1 MYFLLLVLY
10 LSPLYLMCVPI
21 ILCISLYRY
30 FSARRQNK
38 LVGGEYWKQELSNRK
53 RTLIVT
59 SIVHVAIA
67 GILFGCAAIVANA
80 IAYM

>member
-1 MYFLLLVLY
+1 MFFLLLWY
-10 LSPLYLMCVPI
+10 LSPLYLISIPI
-21 ILCISLYRY
+21 HLAIILYRY
-30 FSARRQNK
+30 LAARRQNK
-38 LVGGEYWKQELSNRK
+38 LVGGEYWRQELSNRK

-67 GILFGCAAIVANA
+67 GILFGLVAIVANA